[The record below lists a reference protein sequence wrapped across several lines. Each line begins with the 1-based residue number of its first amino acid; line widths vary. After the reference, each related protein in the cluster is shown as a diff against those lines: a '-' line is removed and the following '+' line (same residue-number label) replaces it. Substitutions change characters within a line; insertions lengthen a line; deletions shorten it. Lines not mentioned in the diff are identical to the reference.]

1 METKWKLQEDPD
13 PVKDPDPQRRQPR
26 DHLKT
31 FLLARL
37 SLIVEIS
44 IAHGNEDNSLRPG
57 LVRLQSSPSPIII
70 SCRIY

>member
-1 METKWKLQEDPD
+1 MEGARRPGPRQR
-13 PVKDPDPQRRQPR
+13 PDPQRRQPR

-44 IAHGNEDNSLRPG
+44 IAHGNEDNSLRSG
-57 LVRLQSSPSPIII
+57 SSEAPILPITDI
-70 SCRIY
+70 NGVVSTSEP